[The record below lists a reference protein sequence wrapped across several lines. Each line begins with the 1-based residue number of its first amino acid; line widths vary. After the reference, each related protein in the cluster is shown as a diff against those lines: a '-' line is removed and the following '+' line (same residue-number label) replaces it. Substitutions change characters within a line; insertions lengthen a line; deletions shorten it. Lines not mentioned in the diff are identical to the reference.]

1 MALISKVLA
10 PVDFSEPSRAAACY
24 AAALAVKTNSQLSV
38 MHIVQP
44 APALLDFSMVDASDD
59 VLRELLETRE
69 QRALDYLERI
79 DLPGSH
85 IRRTLAEG
93 EPATEI
99 LKAAE
104 AEHSDLIVM
113 STHGA
118 NTVQRVLGVGSV
130 TLRVLGGANCPV
142 LTGVKFSETP
152 LVKNGMIVC
161 ALDLGPT
168 AARTLAW
175 AGQAAR
181 EFDARL
187 VVVHA
192 TTLRDKKI
200 AGFVDDGWYQG
211 LLSRLTTHF
220 RGLMETAG
228 VQGDL
233 ILDDGSPHEVVAKTA
248 VSKQAGWVVIGRSA
262 SQGVMDRLRANSYDI
277 VRRSPCPV
285 VSV

>member
-1 MALISKVLA
+1 MALASRILA
-10 PVDFSEPSRAAACY
+10 PVDFSAPSRAAACY
-24 AAALAVKTNSQLSV
+24 AAALAVRTGSRLHV
-38 MHIVQP
+38 MHTVTP
-44 APALLDFSMVDASDD
+44 APAILDFSMVDASDQ
-59 VLRELLETRE
+59 VLKGLLETRE
-69 QRALDYLERI
+69 RRALEYLERM

-104 AEHSDLIVM
+104 AEHSDMIVM

-118 NTVQRVLGVGSV
+118 NTVQRVFGVGSV
-130 TLRVLGGANCPV
+130 TLRVLGGATCPV
-142 LTGVKFSETP
+142 LTGVKFSEP
-152 LVKNGMIVC
+152 AAVSHGNIVC
-161 ALDLGPT
+161 ALDLGAT
-168 AARTLAW
+168 ATRTLEW

-192 TTLRDKKI
+192 TTLREKKL
-200 AGFVDDGWYQG
+200 AGFVEDGWYQN
-211 LLSRLTTHF
+211 LAARLTKHF
-220 RGLMETAG
+220 RDLMDAANLH
-228 VQGDL
+228 GDVV
-233 ILDDGSPHEVVAKTA
+233 IDDGSPHEVVAKAAST
-248 VSKQAGWVVIGRSA
+248 QNAGWVVIGRSA